1 MILSIFSCV
10 CWPFACLW
18 GDVYLRPF
26 AHLKK
31 CFKMYD
37 LSSCL
42 AALGRRCCLRAS
54 SGCGEQG
61 PLSRCSAQIS
71 HCGDLSCGALARGHV
86 GFSSC
91 STKAQ
96 YLQLLGSRAQA
107 QKLWCTGPDTPQHV
121 ESSGPSIE
129 PMSPALV
136 GWIFNHLTT
145 REVLFMFELSFFF
158 FLLEL

>member
-10 CWPFACLW
+10 FWPFACLW

-107 QKLWCTGPDTPQHV
+107 QKLWCTGPATPQHV
-121 ESSGPSIE
+121 ESSRPSIE